1 MSKRV
6 LLAFAFFAVIGLAS
20 LGVGSKAQAWSD
32 CGGPGPGYVA
42 AYPAPYYAAPYGSAW
57 APRLAYY
64 PPVAPVRAYP
74 VYYGRDYDH
83 HHHDHHRSG
92 VTVSFGF

>member
-1 MSKRV
+1 MVKRA
-6 LLAFAFFAVIGLAS
+6 LLAFILAS
-20 LGVGSKAQAWSD
+20 AGLGIGSKAMAWSD
-32 CGGPGPGYVA
+32 CGAPGYVA